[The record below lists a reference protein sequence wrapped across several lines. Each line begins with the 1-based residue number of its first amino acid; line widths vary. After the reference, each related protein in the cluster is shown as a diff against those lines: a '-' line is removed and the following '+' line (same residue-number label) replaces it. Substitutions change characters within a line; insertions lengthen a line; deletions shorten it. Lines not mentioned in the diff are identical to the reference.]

1 MRLSTKLV
9 IAFLSVALVAV
20 LLVAV
25 FAAVSARSEFGRF
38 IFDQYQT
45 AFIEQLEAYYDQNG
59 TFAGFQLPMGP
70 MMRGMMGPGGGPE
83 RRGNPITVADVR
95 GVVFIPG
102 ELFMV
107 GDRLPPNVI
116 KDAFP
121 MQVDGE
127 TVGYVLASREAFRQS
142 QAEQLLLERV
152 NRTVL
157 FASLGAAGLALA
169 LGLLL
174 ARTLTQPIRELTAAT
189 EAVAQGELKQQVPI
203 RSTDELGE
211 LAQSFNQ
218 MSSDLVKA
226 QALRQQMTADIAHE
240 LRTPLSV
247 ILSHVD
253 AIEEGV
259 LPADIETLRVI
270 RDETTQLSRLV
281 EDLRVLSR
289 ADAGELSLSMLP
301 TSPGELLSRA
311 AASHRPLAAERGI
324 QLEIEA
330 EPDLPEIEVDPDRV
344 GQVLDNLMRNALRH
358 TPEGGS
364 IRVFAREAL
373 DGVELGVVDTGPGIP
388 SEAIPH
394 VFDRFY
400 RADSARGRDAGGSGL
415 GLAIARSI
423 VESHAGTLRAESKP
437 GEGATFIAC
446 FPVENENTSLSPTD
460 V

>member
-9 IAFLSVALVAV
+9 LAFLSVALVAV

-45 AFIEQLEAYYDQNG
+45 TFIDELETYYEENG
-59 TFAGFQLPMGP
+59 TFNGFQLPMGT
-70 MMRGMMGPGGGPE
+70 MMRGVMGPGAGPE
-83 RRGNPITVADVR
+83 RRGNPITVADAR

-102 ELFMV
+102 DRFMMGAV
-107 GDRLPPNVI
+107 LPPDVLEN
-116 KDAFP
+116 AFQ

-157 FASLGAAGLALA
+157 YASLGAAGLALM

-189 EAVAQGELKQQVPI
+189 QAVAHGDLDQQVSV
-203 RSTDELGE
+203 RSNDEIGE
-211 LAQSFNQ
+211 LARSFNQ
-218 MSSDLVKA
+218 MSSDLARA
-226 QALRQQMTADIAHE
+226 QSVRQQMTADIAHE

-247 ILSHVD
+247 ILGHVD

-259 LPADIETLRVI
+259 LPPTPETLHII
-270 RDETTQLSRLV
+270 REETAQLSRLV

-289 ADAGELSLSMLP
+289 ADSGELSLTIVP
-301 TSPGELLSRA
+301 TDPGELVSKA
-311 AASHRPLAAERGI
+311 VHSHRPLAAEK
-324 QLEIEA
+324 EIEL
-330 EPDLPEIEVDPDRV
+330 EMEIEDGLPLIEVDPDRM
-344 GQVLDNLMRNALRH
+344 GQVLDNLLSNALRH
-358 TPEGGS
+358 TPEGGT
-364 IRVFAREAL
+364 IRLIASRGKHTLEL
-373 DGVELGVVDTGPGIP
+373 RVEDTGPGIVP
-388 SEAIPH
+388 EALPH

-400 RADSARGRDAGGSGL
+400 RADSARGRDLGGSGL

-423 VESHAGTLRAESKP
+423 VESHGGSIHAESEP
-437 GEGATFIAC
+437 GEGA
-446 FPVENENTSLSPTD
+446 SLIVSLPF
-460 V
+460 